1 MTHTLIMEFTESGE
15 LKEAFNLFDRD
26 GTGTIPIGDLGTVV
40 RALGLNPTEA
50 EVADLEV
57 QVDPARKGYVAFA
70 DFLTMMAQRPI
81 EADTEADII
90 DAFRAFDTDNRGGV
104 DKAELKR
111 ILTRLGE
118 ENLTAAEFDGVFG
131 DAEIDAAGKFRYEDQ
146 VQQLCFGPFTKF

>member
-1 MTHTLIMEFTESGE
+1 MSFAEQNE

-57 QVDPARKGYVAFA
+57 QVDPARKGYVQFA

-90 DAFRAFDTDNRGGV
+90 DAFRAFDTTNGGGV
-104 DKAELKR
+104 HKAELKR

-131 DAEIDAAGKFRYEDQ
+131 DAPVDADGRFRYEDQ
-146 VQQLCFGPFTKF
+146 VQSLCFGPFTKF

>member
-1 MTHTLIMEFTESGE
+1 MEGFTETSE
-15 LKEAFNLFDRD
+15 LREAFNLFDRD
-26 GTGTIPIGDLGTVV
+26 GTGSIPISDLGTVV

-57 QVDPARKGYVAFA
+57 QVDPARKGYVQFA

-81 EADTEADII
+81 EPDTEAEIV
-90 DAFRAFDTDNRGGV
+90 DAFRAFDTTNAGGI
-104 DKAELKR
+104 DKSELKR

-131 DAEIDAAGKFRYEDQ
+131 DAEVDASGKFRYEDL
-146 VQQLCFGPFTKF
+146 VQQLRFGPFTKFY